1 MSYDFVVDSYAWIEY
16 FRGSE
21 AGRRVREFVEGGNS
35 ATPAIVVTE
44 LSAKLA
50 RDIKAGA
57 ETDDGRRRRLDFV
70 RSTTP
75 VAVMDGDMAVLAGE
89 VDMKRKERVRNWG
102 LVDSIV
108 LTTARSVGAKV
119 VTGDRHFADLK
130 DEVVFVPRE
139 D

>member
-21 AGRRVREFVEGGNS
+21 SGRKVKRLVEGGNS

-44 LSAKLA
+44 LSSKLV
-50 RDIKAGA
+50 RDIRVGA
-57 ETDDGRRRRLDFV
+57 ETDDGRKQRLDFV

-75 VAVMDGDMAVLAGE
+75 VVVMDGDMAVLAGE
-89 VDMKRKERVRNWG
+89 VDAKRKEKVRDWG
-102 LVDSIV
+102 LADSIV

-119 VTGDRHFADLK
+119 VTGDRHFADLR
-130 DEVVFVPRE
+130 DEVVFVPRG